1 MKFVDE
7 VSIRVKAGDGGN
19 GCMSFRREKFI
30 ENGGPNGGDGGDG
43 GSIFMVADVTLN
55 TLVDSR
61 YPRHFDAERGSNGGS
76 ADCTGRK
83 GEELV
88 LRVPVGTTIIDATTQ
103 EIIGDLTKDGQR
115 LMVAQ
120 GGWHGLGNTRFKSST
135 NRAPRQT
142 TPGKPGDQ
150 RDLKL
155 ELKVL
160 ADVGLL
166 GLPNAGKSTF
176 IRSVSA
182 AKPKVADYPFT
193 TLVPNLGVVSVD
205 RWKSFVVADIPGLI
219 EGASDGAGLGIRFLK
234 HLARTRLLLHL
245 VDMAP
250 LDESSA
256 PDAAEVIVNE
266 LEKFSPSLAERDRWL
281 VLNKCDQILEEEQ
294 EARKQ
299 EIVDRLEWTGP
310 VYVISAIA
318 KEGTEQL
325 TRDIMR
331 YLEERSQRIAEEP
344 GYAEELAELDQ
355 RIEDEARAQL
365 QALDDQRALRRSGVK
380 SVHDIGDDDWDEEDV
395 DDEDGPEIIYVRD

>member
-7 VSIRVKAGDGGN
+7 VSIFVKAGDGGN
-19 GCMSFRREKFI
+19 GMMSFRREKFI
-30 ENGGPNGGDGGDG
+30 EKGGPNGGDGGDG
-43 GSIFMVADVTLN
+43 GSVFLEADENLN
-55 TLVDSR
+55 TLVDYR
-61 YPRHFDAERGSNGGS
+61 YTRRFQAQNGEKGGS
-76 ADCTGRK
+76 TECTGAK
-83 GEELV
+83 GEDLI
-88 LRVPVGTTIIDATTQ
+88 LPVPVGTTVIDASTQ
-103 EIIGDLTKDGQR
+103 EVIGDLTRAGQR

-142 TPGKPGDQ
+142 TPGKPGEQ

-193 TLVPNLGVVSVD
+193 TLVPNLGVVSVG
-205 RWKSFVVADIPGLI
+205 RYKSFVIADIPGLI
-219 EGASDGAGLGIRFLK
+219 EGASEGAGLGIRFLK

-250 LDESSA
+250 LDQSDPAE
-256 PDAAEVIVNE
+256 AAEVIIRE
-266 LEKFSPSLAERDRWL
+266 LEKFSPALAERERWL
-281 VLNKCDQILEEEQ
+281 VLNKADQLLDDEREERMRAVVE
-294 EARKQ
+294 
-299 EIVDRLEWTGP
+299 RLDWQGP
-310 VYVISAIA
+310 VFVISALER
-318 KEGTEQL
+318 EGTEALSQA
-325 TRDIMR
+325 IMR
-331 YLEERSQRIAEEP
+331 YMDERAVRIEEEP
-344 GYAEELAELDQ
+344 DYAAELVELDR
-355 RIEDEARAQL
+355 RIEDEARARL
-365 QALDDQRALRRSGVK
+365 QALDDKRALRKAGLK
-380 SVHDIGDDDWDEEDV
+380 SVDDVGDDDDWDDFE